1 MEIVRV
7 LNNNAAIVVNAE
19 DVQCV
24 AIGKGLTHGR
34 RRGDMVDAAIIDQV
48 FWPDVGHPVE
58 QLATYLSDIP
68 LDVVRVAR
76 EIAEIAQE
84 RLGLRLTQA
93 LILPIADHLHFAIQ
107 RITDNIEL
115 DYPLRWEVTQLY
127 PAEVAVGRSGV
138 ELANQSL
145 KAHLPVEEAIP
156 LALHLVN
163 AQFAV
168 QGLSRTVRMTEKIT
182 KVLQVV
188 SSATGLKIDP
198 ESMSAARFV
207 THLRYLFVR
216 MDSGRQITD
225 SPASLMAAIREAHP
239 DEYSCA
245 QRIRYLLEIGGQ
257 RLTSDEVE
265 YLTLH
270 VARLVADNR

>member
-34 RRGDMVDAAIIDQV
+34 RRGDMVDPSVIDQV

-68 LDVVRVAR
+68 LDVIRVAR
-76 EIAEIAQE
+76 VIAELAQE
-84 RLGLRLTQA
+84 RLGVRLTQA
-93 LILPIADHLHFAIQ
+93 LILPIADHLHFAVQ
-107 RITDNIEL
+107 RITENIEL

-127 PAEVAVGRSGV
+127 PAEVAVGREAV
-138 ELANQSL
+138 SL
-145 KAHLPVEEAIP
+145 TNKTLKTRLPAEEAIP

-168 QGLSRTVRMTEKIT
+168 QGLNRTVRMTEKIT

-188 SSATGLKIDP
+188 STATGLEINP

-225 SPASLMAAIREAHP
+225 SPQSLMTAIREAHP
-239 DEYSCA
+239 AEYACA

-270 VARLVADNR
+270 VARLVADGR